1 MEESC
6 PLDSSIAV
14 IMLTISHIFNNMHTA
29 INTDLSTMC
38 VYVAMCVII
47 VHPGY
52 MYIPK
57 VHDEYHCSKIHHFCA
72 RNVSLL
78 GGN

>member
-1 MEESC
+1 
-6 PLDSSIAV
+6 
-14 IMLTISHIFNNMHTA
+14 
-29 INTDLSTMC
+29 MC

-52 MYIPK
+52 MYIAK